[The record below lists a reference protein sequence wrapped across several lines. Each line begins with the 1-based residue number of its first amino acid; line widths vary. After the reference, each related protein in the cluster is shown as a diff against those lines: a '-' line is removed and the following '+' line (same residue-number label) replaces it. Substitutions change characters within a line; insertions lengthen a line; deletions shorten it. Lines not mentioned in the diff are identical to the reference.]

1 MQKLR
6 EEKLYARRS
15 KCEFGKTELLYLG
28 HIVGQDGVRVDGE
41 KVDAITKW
49 PKPATRKDLRSFMGL
64 AGYYRKFIEKFA
76 HRLRPMSELLKTD
89 VPWTWGAAQDA
100 AFQDIKQAMTTAPV
114 LAVPDASLPYEVY
127 TDASGFGVGAVLLQ
141 DQGKGLQ
148 PCAYISHKLSD
159 AERKYATHEQ
169 ELLAIIHALKVWRP
183 YLEGAVFKVNSDH
196 KALEVLATQPKLSRR
211 QASWVEF
218 LQAYD
223 CKVKYVEGQGNHADA
238 LSRRPDLINTAALNQ
253 GVVWDTS
260 SSRRLQCGSSRA
272 SPTVVHS
279 NGHRG
284 SCAACTEEHASGAR
298 QVDSV
303 NTMTILTEDSSFMEL
318 LKGALPGDDYH
329 KRNRFLKEEGD
340 LVYLGRLLYIPPQ
353 LRSHV
358 MREAHEPSY
367 SGHLGTDKTC
377 AGIKRRFWW
386 PHLRKSVR
394 RYIGRCGHCQR
405 SKPRATKLYG
415 GMHPIPAPSRPWEQ
429 ITMDLITALPTTTQ
443 GHDAMIVF
451 VDRMTKMIRCAP
463 TTKKLS
469 AQGTAQ
475 LFKDTIFRYHGLP
488 EVIIADRDPR
498 WNSMF
503 WRSVF
508 QSLQTKTRLS
518 TAYHPHTDGQTER
531 ANRTIEEMMRSY
543 VHPFGDDWD
552 QHLCDVEFAYNNS
565 EQKSTGQ
572 TPFYLLHGF
581 HPRTPIDL
589 YNPAVAEHMPAADH
603 FVKQILQGHEAA
615 KSAMEYASQQQ
626 KEQFDK
632 KRTESPFKQN
642 DWVYLSSK
650 NCKFQGRTDKLTA
663 RFMGPYKI
671 QTMSDDGLAATLR
684 LPSTVRIHPTVH
696 VNRLKA
702 YKGDYDASG
711 APKSASPPE
720 FGVEDEAVD
729 DDEAIDTSDLRIEGI
744 VAFRKVH
751 STKEPHALLRHEYL
765 VKWAGHEDSDNTW
778 LSRTALKDEQEHAIY
793 LENAGYLDEEESV
806 QKPR

>member
-1 MQKLR
+1 M
-6 EEKLYARRS
+6 
-15 KCEFGKTELLYLG
+15 
-28 HIVGQDGVRVDGE
+28 VN
-41 KVDAITKW
+41 
-49 PKPATRKDLRSFMGL
+49 AT
-64 AGYYRKFIEKFA
+64 
-76 HRLRPMSELLKTD
+76 
-89 VPWTWGAAQDA
+89 
-100 AFQDIKQAMTTAPV
+100 
-114 LAVPDASLPYEVY
+114 
-127 TDASGFGVGAVLLQ
+127 
-141 DQGKGLQ
+141 
-148 PCAYISHKLSD
+148 
-159 AERKYATHEQ
+159 
-169 ELLAIIHALKVWRP
+169 
-183 YLEGAVFKVNSDH
+183 
-196 KALEVLATQPKLSRR
+196 
-211 QASWVEF
+211 
-218 LQAYD
+218 
-223 CKVKYVEGQGNHADA
+223 
-238 LSRRPDLINTAALNQ
+238 ALNQ
-253 GVVWDTS
+253 EVVWDTS
-260 SSRRLQCGSSRA
+260 SRRELQHGSSQA
-272 SPTVVHS
+272 SPTVETSSGHVH
-279 NGHRG
+279 GARA
-284 SCAACTEEHASGAR
+284 CAACTEEHAHGAQ

-303 NTMTILTEDSSFMEL
+303 NAMTILSEDSTFMDL

-377 AGIKRRFWW
+377 AAIKRRFWW

-394 RYIGRCGHCQR
+394 RYIGRCGQCQK
-405 SKPRATKLYG
+405 SKPRTTQLYG

-429 ITMDLITALPTTTQ
+429 MTMDLITALPTTTQ

-451 VDRMTKMIRCAP
+451 VDRMTKMMRCAP

-469 AQGTAQ
+469 AQGTAK

-508 QSLQTKTRLS
+508 QSLQTRTRLS
-518 TAYHPHTDGQTER
+518 TAYHPQTDGQTER
-531 ANRTIEEMMRSY
+531 ANRTLEEMLRSY
-543 VHPFGDDWD
+543 VHPYGDDWD
-552 QHLCDVEFAYNNS
+552 QHLGDVEFAYNNS

-589 YNPAVAEHMPAADH
+589 YNPAIAEHMPAAEH

-615 KSAMEYASQQQ
+615 KAAMEYASQQQ

-632 KRTESPFKQN
+632 KRKESPFKQG
-642 DWVYLSSK
+642 DWVFLSSK
-650 NCKFQGRTDKLTA
+650 HCKFQGRTDKLTA

-671 QTMSDDGLAATLR
+671 QTMTEDGLAATLQ

-702 YKGDYDASG
+702 YKGDYDADG
-711 APKSASPPE
+711 IPRNRGPPE
-720 FGVEDEAVD
+720 FGVEDEAQED
-729 DDEAIDTSDLRIEGI
+729 DAIDTTELTIESI
-744 VAFRKVH
+744 IAVRDVL
-751 STKEPHALLRHEYL
+751 STKAPHKLLRREYL
-765 VKWAGHEDSDNTW
+765 VKWRGHEDSDNTW
-778 LSRTALKDEQEHAIY
+778 LSKTALKDEEQHALY

-806 QKPR
+806 HKAR